1 MNAETTIQFATQ
13 GLYMVLLLSL
23 PTLLVALVVGV
34 VISLLQ
40 AVTQVQE
47 MTLTFVPKMI
57 AVFLTLTLAAPW
69 MTEKM
74 VMFTRQL
81 IQGIPGLIH

>member
-1 MNAETTIQFATQ
+1 MNAEMTIQFATQ
-13 GLYMVLLLSL
+13 GLYMVLMLSL
-23 PTLLVALVVGV
+23 PPLLVALVVGV
-34 VISLLQ
+34 AISLLQ

-57 AVFLTLTLAAPW
+57 AVFLTLTFAAPW

>member
-1 MNAETTIQFATQ
+1 
-13 GLYMVLLLSL
+13 MVLLLSL
-23 PTLLVALVVGV
+23 PALLVALVVGV
-34 VISLLQ
+34 AISLLQ

-57 AVFLTLTLAAPW
+57 AVFLTLTFAAPW